1 MKGYP
6 LDRLSK
12 GNINGAIK
20 GVRGRIKTN
29 RVRKRERE
37 KEKEKERREGRK
49 REGERMKGDRDI
61 AELQKHAEIMPA
73 LHSYFLFSHSTLP
86 LTYFSYLSF

>member
-1 MKGYP
+1 MKGCP

-29 RVRKRERE
+29 RVRKRER
-37 KEKEKERREGRK
+37 EKERREGRK